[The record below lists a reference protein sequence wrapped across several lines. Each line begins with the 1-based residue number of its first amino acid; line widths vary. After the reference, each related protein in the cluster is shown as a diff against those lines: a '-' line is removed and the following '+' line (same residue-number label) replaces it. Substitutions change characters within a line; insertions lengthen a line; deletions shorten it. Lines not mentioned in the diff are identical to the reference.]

1 MLALRRAAASAA
13 QKRAV
18 FSVQTASLSSG
29 DAFKDKERATET
41 AFFNKEDEKALRRLL
56 KKLKGQAD
64 VNDAP
69 GLKDHVDHDVQG
81 LKEIMGL
88 NLSQEQVNALLKWKH
103 EH

>member
-18 FSVQTASLSSG
+18 FSVQTASLSADSL
-29 DAFKDKERATET
+29 KDKERAAET
-41 AFFNKEDEKALRRLL
+41 AFFNKEDEKSLRRLL

-69 GLKDHVDHDVQG
+69 GLKSHVNHDVQG
-81 LKEIMGL
+81 LKEITGL